1 MGASSTI
8 TTSSLQ
14 PQPRTAATLLFE
26 PTTTSEIFN
35 IIKSLNS
42 HSSVGHD
49 KISVKFLQRYNTE
62 ISSTIS
68 SLINKCISSGTYPNE
83 LKVGLITRIHKSSC
97 KQTISNYRPI
107 SVPPSLS
114 KVFEVVLFNRIHH
127 YCSTHNILN
136 NNQFGFIQ
144 KSNTVAATTQL

>member
-1 MGASSTI
+1 MLNKTKTSTVNSIKINNNVIYDNIQISNLFNEYFVNVGNNLVISKMGASSTI

-26 PTTTSEIFN
+26 PTTTPEIFN

-68 SLINKCISSGTYPNE
+68 SLINKCISSGTYQNK
-83 LKVGLITRIHKSSC
+83 LKVGLITPYLINLVVS
-97 KQTISNYRPI
+97 KQ
-107 SVPPSLS
+107 
-114 KVFEVVLFNRIHH
+114 
-127 YCSTHNILN
+127 
-136 NNQFGFIQ
+136 
-144 KSNTVAATTQL
+144 